1 MLATLDDSISKS
13 HFPADFAAQKE
24 SAVTR
29 IRSARG
35 PLEGEL
41 GGVNSDNGI
50 KQHVKNELGISAS
63 VWCN

>member
-1 MLATLDDSISKS
+1 MLATLYDSISKS

-35 PLEGEL
+35 PREGEL
-41 GGVNSDNGI
+41 GGLIQATGLNNT
-50 KQHVKNELGISAS
+50 
-63 VWCN
+63 

>member
-24 SAVTR
+24 PAVTR

-35 PLEGEL
+35 PREG
-41 GGVNSDNGI
+41 GTRGVNSDNGI
-50 KQHVKNELGISAS
+50 KQHVKNELGVVSF
-63 VWCN
+63 